1 LNYCTFRKKTGMK
14 QKEIRIWYE
23 EYSSSEELPEDLKQL
38 VESAR
43 EVSSKAWAPYS
54 GFCVGAAVR
63 LANGMVFT
71 GNNQENA
78 AYPSG
83 LCAERTALF
92 YSNANYPEVPVV
104 AIAISART
112 DHRITNEPVSPCGSC
127 RQVMMETE
135 TRFKQPINIILDG
148 QSSIRIFLGIESL
161 LPMSFKPESLKG

>member
-1 LNYCTFRKKTGMK
+1 MK

-23 EYSSSEELPEDLKQL
+23 EYGSSEELPEDLKQL
-38 VESAR
+38 LESSR

-92 YSNANYPEVPVV
+92 YANANYPEVPVV

-112 DHRITNEPVSPCGSC
+112 DHRITSEPVSPCGSC

>member
-1 LNYCTFRKKTGMK
+1 MQ

-23 EYSSSEELPEDLKQL
+23 EYSSSEELPEDMKQL
-38 VESAR
+38 LESSR
-43 EVSSKAWAPYS
+43 EVSLKAWAPYS
-54 GFCVGAAVR
+54 GFCVGAAVK

-92 YSNANYPEVPVV
+92 YANANYPEVPVV
-104 AIAISART
+104 AIAVSARNEN
-112 DHRITNEPVSPCGSC
+112 RITSEPVSPCGSC
-127 RQVMMETE
+127 RQVIIETE
-135 TRFKQPINIILDG
+135 TRFKQPINIVLDG
-148 QSSIRIFLGIESL
+148 QSSICIFHGIESL